1 MASVLFFSTS
11 QNGGALA
18 NILNQCFNFNFL
30 IENCNCLNTIKNTHL
45 YSYSFLSLYFHCPGF
60 PPVLGLT
67 QIIHTWQWWE
77 KTPNNLH
84 PGLFSPFGNN
94 VTAILH
100 FLLPNDVLTLAEESL
115 KWIFHFLLD
124 HSSVDGISYFH
135 IVDNPQI
142 NTFVYVAFPSI
153 EFSSWD
159 KLRTWVKNNKTGFLG
174 GGAGGAWH
182 ICCQIDFQKSY
193 TNKNTHQVCG
203 VSQSFMRP
211 LSAPEM
217 SGGPVPYRGPT
228 LSLFNSKLFSM
239 KFAPAVTPP
248 WTDLFGLVSHRY
260 LRLSKNNIRL
270 CSSCARMQEW
280 TRTSTPTWS
289 KKREMLKWC
298 STKTSV

>member
-60 PPVLGLT
+60 PPALGLT

-203 VSQSFMRP
+203 CPSLLWDLCQLQKCLEGQS
-211 LSAPEM
+211 LTE
-217 SGGPVPYRGPT
+217 VPHCRSLT
-228 LSLFNSKLFSM
+228 LSSFQWS
-239 KFAPAVTPP
+239 
-248 WTDLFGLVSHRY
+248 
-260 LRLSKNNIRL
+260 LRLQWLHPELTSL
-270 CSSCARMQEW
+270 ALS
-280 TRTSTPTWS
+280 RTDTWGCPRTIFDFAQAVQGCRNERGHPPPRGRR
-289 KKREMLKWC
+289 RERC
-298 STKTSV
+298 